1 MKPIAV
7 DLDGS
12 LIYTDILY
20 ETFLNAFSKNPF
32 IIFYL
37 LFWILGGKANLKS
50 KLAELATIEV
60 SSLPFNFELINW
72 LKQQKTLGRKLV
84 LCTASHHSVARD
96 IASHLDLFDEVMAS
110 NGRINLSG
118 DNKASALVEKFGH
131 QGFDYVGNSQVDL
144 LVWTKSH
151 KIILVNGSKDLVN
164 KLKKMGNIELIFSGI
179 DSGFKEWIK
188 AFRLHQWIKNLLIFI
203 PILAAHALI
212 TIDNVTV
219 LLLAFLSFSLC
230 ASSVY
235 ISNDLLDLE
244 SDRRHLRKR
253 NRPFA
258 SGSLPIL
265 IGLILAPLL
274 LIISLI
280 IASFVNKTFLY
291 WLIIYFL
298 ITGAYSLWL
307 KRVVLVDCFTLAQL
321 YTLRIVAGAAAVD
334 VPLSFWLLA
343 FSIFLF
349 LSLAFIKRCAEL
361 HFHSRN
367 MIEFAHGRGYLV
379 SDLSFIQQLGISS
392 GFLAVLVLA
401 LYLNSDNVV
410 RLYENPEFI
419 WLAVPLILFWISWMW
434 LQVHRGKMHDDPI
447 VFAIKDKVSIFV
459 GLFFILIFII
469 AS

>member
-1 MKPIAV
+1 M
-7 DLDGS
+7 S
-12 LIYTDILY
+12 
-20 ETFLNAFSKNPF
+20 
-32 IIFYL
+32 
-37 LFWILGGKANLKS
+37 
-50 KLAELATIEV
+50 
-60 SSLPFNFELINW
+60 
-72 LKQQKTLGRKLV
+72 
-84 LCTASHHSVARD
+84 
-96 IASHLDLFDEVMAS
+96 S
-110 NGRINLSG
+110 NGSTNLSG
-118 DNKASALVEKFGH
+118 NNKASALVEKFGH

-144 LVWTKSH
+144 LVWSKSH
-151 KIILVNGSKDLVN
+151 KSIVVNGSINLLN
-164 KLKKMGNIELIFSGI
+164 KLKKIGDIELVFSGI
-179 DSGFKEWIK
+179 GSGFKDWIK
-188 AFRLHQWIKNLLIFI
+188 AFRLHQWIKNLLIFV

-212 TIDNVTV
+212 TIDNVTL
-219 LLLAFLSFSLC
+219 LLLAFLSFGLC

-244 SDRRHLRKR
+244 SDRLHLRKR

-258 SGSLPIL
+258 SGCIPIW

-280 IASFVNKTFLY
+280 IASLVNKSFLY

-307 KRVVLVDCFTLAQL
+307 KRIVLVDCFTLAQL
-321 YTLRIVAGAAAVD
+321 YTLRIVAGAASVD

-361 HFHSRN
+361 YFHSSN
-367 MIEFAHGRGYLV
+367 QIEFAHGRGYLV
-379 SDLSFIQQLGISS
+379 SDLALIQQLGISS

-410 RLYENPEFI
+410 RLYKNPEFI

-459 GLFFILIFII
+459 GLFFVSIFMI